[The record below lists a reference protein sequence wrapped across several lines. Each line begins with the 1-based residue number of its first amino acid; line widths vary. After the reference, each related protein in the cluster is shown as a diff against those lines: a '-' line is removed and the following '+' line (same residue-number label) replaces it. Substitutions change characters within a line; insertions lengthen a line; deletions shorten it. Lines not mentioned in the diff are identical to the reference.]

1 MITQW
6 IAGFILLI
14 IKLGVALLALLL
26 GAAYLVLAE
35 RKLLARMQIR
45 IGPNRAGPFGLLQPI
60 ADLIKMMTK
69 EDVIPRGADRV
80 IFRYAPAVAA
90 ATAMLIFAVV
100 PFGDSLT
107 LWGNRIPLVITDLNV
122 GLLAVLGLSS
132 LGVYGVAL
140 GGWASNSKYSLLGAI
155 RGVSQMISYELSLG
169 LSLVPVVMMAGSFS
183 LVDIVAAQTSTPF
196 IFVQPVSFAIF
207 FVSAMAEI
215 KRIPFDLPE
224 AENELIAG
232 YHTEYSGLRFGL
244 FFLGEYVTL
253 VTLGA
258 LTAVFFLGGWHG
270 PFFPGIIWLLVK
282 IAAVAFGMIWVRG
295 TLPRFRSDQLMDMGW
310 KFLTPLALVNIV
322 VTGAAL
328 LILRKLVM
336 KNQKLPLFQ
345 SIFEGAYGLVDRICH
360 DVKASVPKAHHRALS
375 GVQAPASG
383 AHARNHH
390 PDA

>member
-1 MITQW
+1 MLTHW
-6 IAGFILLI
+6 ILGFILLV
-14 IKLGVALLALLL
+14 IKLGAALLALLL

-60 ADLIKMMTK
+60 ADLLKMMTK

-100 PFGDSLT
+100 PFGDSLI
-107 LWGNRIPLVITDLNV
+107 LWENRIPLVITDLNV

-155 RGVSQMISYELSLG
+155 RGIAQMISYELSLG

-183 LVDIVAAQTSTPF
+183 LVDIVAAQTSYPF
-196 IFVQPVSFAIF
+196 FFVQPVSFAIF

-215 KRIPFDLPE
+215 KRIPFDMPE

-270 PFFPGIIWLLVK
+270 PFFPGILWLLIK
-282 IAAVAFGMIWVRG
+282 IAVVAFLMIWIRG

-310 KFLTPLALVNIV
+310 KFLTPMALVNIV

-328 LILRKLVM
+328 LMLNAK
-336 KNQKLPLFQ
+336 
-345 SIFEGAYGLVDRICH
+345 
-360 DVKASVPKAHHRALS
+360 
-375 GVQAPASG
+375 
-383 AHARNHH
+383 
-390 PDA
+390 

>member
-1 MITQW
+1 MIAQW
-6 IAGFILLI
+6 VLGFTLLV
-14 IKLGVALLALLL
+14 IKLGAALLALLL

-69 EDVIPRGADRV
+69 EDLIPRGADRV

-107 LWGNRIPLVITDLNV
+107 LWGSRIPLVITDLNV

-155 RGVSQMISYELSLG
+155 RGVAQMISYELSLG
-169 LSLVPVVMMAGSFS
+169 LSLVPVVMLAGSFS
-183 LVDIVAAQTSTPF
+183 LVDIVAAQTGTPF
-196 IFVQPVSFAIF
+196 IFVQPISFAIF
-207 FVSAMAEI
+207 FISAMAEI

-270 PFFPGIIWLLVK
+270 PFFPGIIWLLIK
-282 IAAVAFGMIWVRG
+282 IAAVAFGMIWIRG

-310 KFLTPLALVNIV
+310 KFLTPIALVNIV

-328 LILRKLVM
+328 LM
-336 KNQKLPLFQ
+336 MYN
-345 SIFEGAYGLVDRICH
+345 
-360 DVKASVPKAHHRALS
+360 
-375 GVQAPASG
+375 
-383 AHARNHH
+383 
-390 PDA
+390 